1 MRNRLWIRL
10 IYAVSVFRR
19 FSTRYFGICHFFLR
33 YCGIGYPPMSP
44 SWNWIHFPFRDVPS
58 LCFKARLSAKR
69 IFIPM
74 QINLI
79 SQERFCTSFVMKV
92 RVFGTGKWPISLFV
106 VKCLTQLDVYS
117 TYNDLN
123 WNKALFHQA
132 CSVMTK
138 HGSNSFYIL
147 LPSSLYSLSGL
158 RNKATV
164 KE

>member
-1 MRNRLWIRL
+1 MRWNPRKIGLSSSYLREFEL
-10 IYAVSVFRR
+10 SR
-19 FSTRYFGICHFFLR
+19 FCYNSTMNQNPFDR
-33 YCGIGYPPMSP
+33 
-44 SWNWIHFPFRDVPS
+44 PFRDVPS
-58 LCFKARLSAKR
+58 LCFKARLSAKM
-69 IFIPM
+69 IFIL
-74 QINLI
+74 IFKLI

-92 RVFGTGKWPISLFV
+92 RVFGTGKWPISFFF

-158 RNKATV
+158 SNKATV